1 MIIMDSLPSI
11 LRGLRIINLESSS
24 WSSLGC
30 LLLLVG
36 GHKKVDI
43 FVGKSQ
49 SKNFLHRIIVVTFD
63 LRALNH
69 NEILSII
76 FL

>member
-1 MIIMDSLPSI
+1 MELAWM
-11 LRGLRIINLESSS
+11 
-24 WSSLGC
+24 
-30 LLLLVG
+30 LVIVG
-36 GHKKVDI
+36 RRANKKVDI

-69 NEILSII
+69 NEIYL
-76 FL
+76 